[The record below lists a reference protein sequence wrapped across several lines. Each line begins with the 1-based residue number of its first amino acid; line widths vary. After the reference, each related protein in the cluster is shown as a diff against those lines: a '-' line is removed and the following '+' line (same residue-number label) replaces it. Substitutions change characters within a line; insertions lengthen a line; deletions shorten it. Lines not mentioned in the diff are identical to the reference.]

1 MWGPRWLAAL
11 TLAIVVIIAGDAGAQ
26 AFKPRDGQT
35 KPAPTKPTKATKTTK
50 TTKTPPAAGPS
61 KKAARGAGPRRSVTT
76 KAKAKK
82 PSRAA
87 QGRGR
92 AGDLTPEP
100 VKADGGD
107 DDEVTIVDDED

>member
-26 AFKPRDGQT
+26 AFKPRDGQG
-35 KPAPTKPTKATKTTK
+35 KPAPTKTTKPTKTK
-50 TTKTPPAAGPS
+50 PVAGPS
-61 KKAARGAGPRRSVTT
+61 KKAARGAGPHRSVTA
-76 KAKAKK
+76 KAKPKK

-92 AGDLTPEP
+92 VGDLTPDP
-100 VKADGGD
+100 VKAGASDD